1 MVLVDNNSQLGI
13 KLACTKQMYIGHD
26 EKRMENQRWWWWW
39 ERSS

>member
-26 EKRMENQRWWWWW
+26 EKRMENQR
-39 ERSS
+39 